1 MGRCRECGGKPKRR
15 VLRGGAFN
23 NNAQN
28 VRCASRDNWNN
39 DHNNNVGVRLAVS
52 TLLCVL
58 PEMWCGGAYARPYFT
73 NEAFEEKW
81 RGLFL
86 ASSFCVRRGHIP
98 TAAPPRARRLRRGTH
113 YLRIKPSPALA
124 SLIYTPACSRRF
136 IHTLKIDAI
145 CNCRPHRVTSGKFAQ
160 VVWAVR

>member
-1 MGRCRECGGKPKRR
+1 MGRYRECGGKPKRR

-23 NNAQN
+23 NNARN
-28 VRCASRDNWNN
+28 VRCASRDDWNN

-98 TAAPPRARRLRRGTH
+98 TAAPPRARRLRRGTF
-113 YLRIKPSPALA
+113 YSALTRRVSTPNTRGTPSRTRTKQA
-124 SLIYTPACSRRF
+124 
-136 IHTLKIDAI
+136 
-145 CNCRPHRVTSGKFAQ
+145 
-160 VVWAVR
+160 